1 MVDLAGFTLSCWRLW
16 VRNFSSSIAACVRVV
31 TASLARTQSGQHLTR
46 LNVPAGRDG
55 AVSGTDRDMGWSFD
69 FELVRPNRMCELA
82 AAL

>member
-1 MVDLAGFTLSCWRLW
+1 MVGLVGFTLSYWRLW

-55 AVSGTDRDMGWSFD
+55 AVSGADHSARGVSAIETFLA
-69 FELVRPNRMCELA
+69 FAPAYAVR
-82 AAL
+82 